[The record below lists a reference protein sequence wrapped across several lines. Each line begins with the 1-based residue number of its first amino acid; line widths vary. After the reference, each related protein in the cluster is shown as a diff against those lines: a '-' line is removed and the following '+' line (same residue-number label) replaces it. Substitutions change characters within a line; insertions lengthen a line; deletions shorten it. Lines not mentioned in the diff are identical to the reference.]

1 MYGSTAKAI
10 SHYKDTKNLL
20 KLRILTEN
28 YFAPH
33 QTLCRKN
40 RYLWDK
46 INAKMIDHLL
56 QPLVCERFQTDARYR
71 EGHLRVVNAL
81 PERLVVGLHS
91 PEIKQVAKQLSRMGG
106 EVAMPDGMRRFCMG
120 GAEVI
125 RAFEAVP
132 SESLCYEE
140 TVIWGYLINLE
151 KCSLEERLAMLGRYV
166 PVLDNWAV
174 CDSYCAHAKWMARA
188 DKAALWA
195 FLERWFDSKREFE
208 VRFAVVVAMCYF
220 LGKEWFD
227 KVFERINRLDFGR
240 IKSKYKSVKGKP
252 KVAQQG
258 TVQGAEPYYVRMG
271 VAWLLATALAKFPD
285 QTKTFVRS
293 SNLPADVVKLYI
305 RKARESLRTRTV
317 EAV

>member
-1 MYGSTAKAI
+1 
-10 SHYKDTKNLL
+10 
-20 KLRILTEN
+20 
-28 YFAPH
+28 
-33 QTLCRKN
+33 
-40 RYLWDK
+40 
-46 INAKMIDHLL
+46 MIDHLL
-56 QPLVCERFQTDARYR
+56 QPLVCERFLTDARYR

-81 PERLVVGLHS
+81 PERRVMGLHS
-91 PEIKQVAKQLSRMGG
+91 PEIKAVAKQLSREGG
-106 EVAMPDGMRRFCMG
+106 EVVMPDGMHRICTS

-125 RAFEAVP
+125 CVLEAVP

-140 TVIWGYLINLE
+140 TVVWGYLINLE
-151 KCSLEERLAMLGRYV
+151 KCSLDDRLAMLSRYV

-188 DKAALWA
+188 DKALLWA
-195 FLERWFDSKREFE
+195 FLERWFDSEREFE

-220 LGKEWFD
+220 LNEEWLD
-227 KVFERINRLDFGR
+227 KVFERINGLDFGR

-258 TVQGAEPYYVRMG
+258 TVQGAGPYYVRMG

-285 QTKTFVRS
+285 ATRTFVCS

-305 RKARESLRTRTV
+305 RKARESFRTRTV
-317 EAV
+317 EVM

>member
-1 MYGSTAKAI
+1 MLS
-10 SHYKDTKNLL
+10 
-20 KLRILTEN
+20 
-28 YFAPH
+28 
-33 QTLCRKN
+33 
-40 RYLWDK
+40 
-46 INAKMIDHLL
+46 HLL
-56 QPLVCERFQTDARYR
+56 QSLVCERFLTDARYR

-81 PERLVVGLHS
+81 PERRVLGLHS
-91 PEIKQVAKQLSRMGG
+91 PEIKAIAKQLSREGG
-106 EVAMPDGMRRFCMG
+106 EVVMPDETHRICAN

-125 RAFEAVP
+125 RAFEAVS
-132 SESLCYEE
+132 SENLCYEE

-174 CDSYCAHAKWMARA
+174 CDSYCAHAKWMIRA

-195 FLERWFDSKREFE
+195 FLQPWFRSEREFE

-220 LGKEWFD
+220 LNEEWPD
-227 KVFERINRLDFGR
+227 KVFERINSLDFDR
-240 IKSKYKSVKGKP
+240 IKSKYKTLKGKP
-252 KVAQQG
+252 KGAQQG

-285 QTKTFVRS
+285 ATRTFVRS

-305 RKARESLRTRTV
+305 RKARESFRTRTV
-317 EAV
+317 KAL

>member
-1 MYGSTAKAI
+1 
-10 SHYKDTKNLL
+10 
-20 KLRILTEN
+20 
-28 YFAPH
+28 
-33 QTLCRKN
+33 
-40 RYLWDK
+40 
-46 INAKMIDHLL
+46 MIFHLL
-56 QPLVCERFQTDARYR
+56 QPLVCVRFLTDARYR

-81 PERLVVGLHS
+81 PERRVVGLHS
-91 PEIKQVAKQLSRMGG
+91 PEIKQVAKQLSREGG
-106 EVAMPDGMRRFCMG
+106 EVVMPDGTHRICVN

-151 KCSLEERLAMLGRYV
+151 KCSLDERLAMLGRYV

-188 DKAALWA
+188 DKEALWA
-195 FLERWFDSKREFE
+195 FLERWFDSECEFE

-220 LGKEWFD
+220 LNEEWLD

-240 IKSKYKSVKGKP
+240 IKSKYKSIKGKP

-271 VAWLLATALAKFPD
+271 IAWLLATALAKFPD
-285 QTKTFVRS
+285 ATRVFVS
-293 SNLPADVVKLYI
+293 SSDLPEDVVKLYI
-305 RKARESLRTRTV
+305 RKARESFRTRNRI
-317 EAV
+317 AL

>member
-1 MYGSTAKAI
+1 
-10 SHYKDTKNLL
+10 
-20 KLRILTEN
+20 
-28 YFAPH
+28 
-33 QTLCRKN
+33 
-40 RYLWDK
+40 
-46 INAKMIDHLL
+46 MIDHLL
-56 QPLVCERFQTDARYR
+56 QPFVCERFKSDARYR

-81 PERLVVGLHS
+81 PERRVLGLHS
-91 PEIKQVAKQLSRMGG
+91 PEIKQVARLLSREGG
-106 EVAMPDGMRRFCMG
+106 EVVMPDRTRQICAN
-120 GAEVI
+120 GAEVM
-125 RAFEAVP
+125 RAFETVL

-151 KCSLEERLAMLGRYV
+151 KCSLEERLAMLTRYV

-195 FLERWFDSKREFE
+195 FLERWFYSEREFE

-220 LGKEWFD
+220 LKEERLD
-227 KVFERINRLDFGR
+227 KVFERIKSLDFDR
-240 IKSKYKSVKGKP
+240 IKSKYKTVKGKP

-258 TVQGAEPYYVRMG
+258 TVQGTEPYYVRMV

-285 QTKTFVRS
+285 QTRAFVRS
-293 SNLPADVVKLYI
+293 SNLPADVIKLYI
-305 RKARESLRTRTV
+305 RKARESFRTRTV

>member
-1 MYGSTAKAI
+1 
-10 SHYKDTKNLL
+10 
-20 KLRILTEN
+20 
-28 YFAPH
+28 
-33 QTLCRKN
+33 
-40 RYLWDK
+40 
-46 INAKMIDHLL
+46 MIDHLL
-56 QPLVCERFQTDARYR
+56 QPLVCERFRTDARYR

-81 PERLVVGLHS
+81 PERRVVGLHS
-91 PEIKQVAKQLSRMGG
+91 PEIKQVAKQLSREGG
-106 EVAMPDGMRRFCMG
+106 EVVMPDGACQICAN

-132 SESLCYEE
+132 SECLCYEE

-151 KCSLEERLAMLGRYV
+151 KCSLDERLAMLSRYV

-195 FLERWFDSKREFE
+195 FLERWFNSEREFE

-220 LGKEWFD
+220 LNEEWLD
-227 KVFERINRLDFGR
+227 KVFERINGLDFGR
-240 IKSKYKSVKGKP
+240 IKSKYKSVKCKP

-271 VAWLLATALAKFPD
+271 VAWLLATALAKFPE
-285 QTKTFVRS
+285 QTRTFVRS
-293 SNLPADVVKLYI
+293 SNLPEDVVKLYV
-305 RKARESLRTRTV
+305 RKARESFRTRTV
-317 EAV
+317 EVV

>member
-1 MYGSTAKAI
+1 M
-10 SHYKDTKNLL
+10 
-20 KLRILTEN
+20 
-28 YFAPH
+28 
-33 QTLCRKN
+33 
-40 RYLWDK
+40 
-46 INAKMIDHLL
+46 
-56 QPLVCERFQTDARYR
+56 
-71 EGHLRVVNAL
+71 RVVNAL
-81 PERLVVGLHS
+81 PERRVLGLHS
-91 PEIKQVAKQLSRMGG
+91 PEIKAVAKQLSREGG
-106 EVAMPDGMRRFCMG
+106 EVVMLDGMRKICVN

-151 KCSLEERLAMLGRYV
+151 KCSLDERLAMLGRYV

-195 FLERWFDSKREFE
+195 FLGQRFYSEREFE

-220 LGKEWFD
+220 LNEEWLD

-258 TVQGAEPYYVRMG
+258 TVQGSEPYYVRMG

-285 QTKTFVRS
+285 QTKVFVRS
-293 SNLPADVVKLYI
+293 SNLPADVIKLYI
-305 RKARESLRTRTV
+305 RKARESFRTRTV

>member
-1 MYGSTAKAI
+1 M
-10 SHYKDTKNLL
+10 
-20 KLRILTEN
+20 
-28 YFAPH
+28 
-33 QTLCRKN
+33 
-40 RYLWDK
+40 
-46 INAKMIDHLL
+46 INHLL
-56 QPLVCERFQTDARYR
+56 QPLVCERFMTDARYR

-81 PERLVVGLHS
+81 PERRVMGLHS
-91 PEIKQVAKQLSRMGG
+91 PEIKQVAKQLSREGG
-106 EVAMPDGMRRFCMG
+106 EIVMPDGTRQNCAN

-125 RAFEAVP
+125 RVFEAVQ

-151 KCSLEERLAMLGRYV
+151 KCSLNERLAMLVRYV

-188 DKAALWA
+188 DKETLWA
-195 FLERWFDSKREFE
+195 FLEQWFYSEREFE

-220 LGKEWFD
+220 LNEEWLD
-227 KVFERINRLDFGR
+227 KVFERINGLDFGR
-240 IKSKYKSVKGKP
+240 IKSKYKTAKGKP

-258 TVQGAEPYYVRMG
+258 TVQGTEPYYVRMG
-271 VAWLLATALAKFPD
+271 VAWLLATALAKFPY
-285 QTKTFVRS
+285 QTRAFVRS

-305 RKARESLRTRTV
+305 RKARDSFRTRTV